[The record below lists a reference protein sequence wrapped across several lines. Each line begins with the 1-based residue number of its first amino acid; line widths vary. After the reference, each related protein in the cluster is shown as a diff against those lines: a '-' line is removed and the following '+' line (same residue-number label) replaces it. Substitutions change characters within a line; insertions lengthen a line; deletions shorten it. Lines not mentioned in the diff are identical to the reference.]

1 MSPPPRSRQASHTGP
16 VAAAAPS
23 AFSVQDIQT
32 TQQMLSEQW
41 DRQCYRLAQYLDR
54 NWCLLNAIPTNMNIL
69 DPEGRF
75 ERPGS
80 SGSLG
85 KMLAEI
91 KYDETPRAD
100 RTTYFEEP
108 TTFIV
113 GGTRSPSPTSR
124 QPSISDSPLMSDEKR
139 GTFKSSATHG
149 SFKQFILDTSP
160 DVDSELAGELKQVRT
175 YDGHESLEDEPDTP
189 RQATMGAPRLNFVPA
204 R

>member
-1 MSPPPRSRQASHTGP
+1 
-16 VAAAAPS
+16 
-23 AFSVQDIQT
+23 
-32 TQQMLSEQW
+32 
-41 DRQCYRLAQYLDR
+41 
-54 NWCLLNAIPTNMNIL
+54 LLNAIPTNMNIL
-69 DPEGRF
+69 EPDEKS

-85 KMLAEI
+85 RMLAEI
-91 KYDETPRAD
+91 KYDETPRAE
-100 RTTYFEEP
+100 RTKYFEEP
-108 TTFIV
+108 TSFILG

-139 GTFKSSATHG
+139 GSLKTNAAHG

-160 DVDSELAGELKQVRT
+160 DVDSELAAELKQVRT
-175 YDGHESLEDEPDTP
+175 FDGAESIDDEPDTP